1 VILKVNNFLDR
12 GQILEIKYQR
22 ELAKLLAGLRK
33 ERQQQSGLNVNLIP
47 PTRVDAYRVAFLVE
61 QELGWEV
68 SGWKIAATNMEMQQ
82 ALRTDT
88 PIYGRVYKQFV
99 KQSPCLV
106 NFEHLSSPIPEAEYQ
121 AFLGKDL
128 PPKAEPYEINE
139 VSDAVASLHPGLE
152 LAECRFKYDK
162 KFPPLEAILSDGAG
176 SGVLVYGLP
185 IVNWR
190 NVDIANQEVSLF
202 CNDTLRRKGTASTAL
217 KHPLVP
223 LTWLANELSQTGIGM
238 KKGQIISTGTL
249 TGMLIPKK
257 GDTYVGNFGA
267 LGTVSGTYG

>member
-1 VILKVNNFLDR
+1 MKVNNLLDR
-12 GQILEIKYQR
+12 GQILKIKYQR

-47 PTRVDAYRVAFLVE
+47 PTRADAYRVAFLVE

-162 KFPPLEAILSDGAG
+162 KFPAVRSHLIGWG
-176 SGVLVYGLP
+176 RIGG
-185 IVNWR
+185 I
-190 NVDIANQEVSLF
+190 SLW
-202 CNDTLRRKGTASTAL
+202 TTHR
-217 KHPLVP
+217 
-223 LTWLANELSQTGIGM
+223 
-238 KKGQIISTGTL
+238 
-249 TGMLIPKK
+249 
-257 GDTYVGNFGA
+257 
-267 LGTVSGTYG
+267 

>member
-1 VILKVNNFLDR
+1 
-12 GQILEIKYQR
+12 LEIKYQR

-33 ERQQQSGLNVNLIP
+33 ERQQQSGLNANLIP
-47 PTRVDAYRVAFLVE
+47 PTRADAYRVAFLVE

-99 KQSPCLV
+99 KQSPYLV

-202 CNDTLRRKGTASTAL
+202 CNDTLRRKGTASAAL

-257 GDTYVGNFGA
+257 GDTYVGNFGV